1 MSKKS
6 KRNRLISLIGVL
18 AVAVVALFYVDRVV
32 QAGDLQ
38 NAAEST
44 AEVANDDSPWYAG
57 TFGKKM
63 ILGAQADFRD
73 PLY

>member
-38 NAAEST
+38 NATEST
-44 AEVANDDSPWYAG
+44 AEVANADTPWYEGA
-57 TFGKKM
+57 FGKKM